1 MASEALN
8 EMSGGSAELDMTP
21 MIDIVFNLLIFFM
34 LITDLNQKDIVDL
47 TLPLAHMAVQ
57 DEDNDPD
64 DRLIL
69 NVDKQGRI
77 LYKQRAISLDELGTI
92 IDTAKRVYD
101 AEMKLK
107 GQEGMEEVAPGV
119 KASKLYV
126 LVRADKDTPWQHVQ
140 WLMTI
145 MAEQKLYKL
154 QFAAKSSIDHEWSG
168 KSKEGADLDAEAR
181 SLGGKTKEQLA
192 GKVR

>member
-47 TLPLAHMAVQ
+47 TLPLAHMAVE
-57 DEDNDPD
+57 DKDNDPD
-64 DRLIL
+64 DRVIL
-69 NVDKQGRI
+69 NIDKEGKI
-77 LYKQRAISLDELGTI
+77 LYKLRAISLDELGAI
-92 IDTAKRVYD
+92 IDKAKRVYD
-101 AEMKLK
+101 AKMRLEGK
-107 GQEGMEEVAPGV
+107 EGMEEVAPGV

-154 QFAAKSSIDHEWSG
+154 QFAAKQSIDHEWG
-168 KSKEGADLDAEAR
+168 GEREAEAR
-181 SLGGKTKEQLA
+181 SLGGKTKQELQ
-192 GKVR
+192 GKAR